1 MLDLD
6 SLESKYSDIFFYAS
20 FHHLQK
26 ISDRKIVLTKA
37 YNLLEK

>member
-6 SLESKYSDIFFYAS
+6 KLTGNFSDIFFYAS

-26 ISDRKIVLTKA
+26 ISDRKIVLQKTFD
-37 YNLLEK
+37 LLQE